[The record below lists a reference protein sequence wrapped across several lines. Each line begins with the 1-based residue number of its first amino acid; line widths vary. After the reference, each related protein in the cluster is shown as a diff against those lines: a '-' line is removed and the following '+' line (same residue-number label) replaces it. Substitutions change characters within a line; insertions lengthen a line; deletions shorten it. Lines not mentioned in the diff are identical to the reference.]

1 MARRPQN
8 GRRGDETRHYGH
20 GPRAGRKLPMHR
32 MAKPKRSDK
41 AAADGAMTMADL
53 AKLAGVSKI
62 TVSRALS
69 ENGVVSAQ
77 TRDKVR
83 ALAAEHGYKL
93 NVSARNLRLRQSHT
107 IAVIVE
113 MTPSVNR
120 PMSDPYPLELLGGIA
135 QELATA
141 NYSVLLTTR
150 QGALA
155 PAVQA
160 ADAVILLGQGAK
172 QQAVHLFDRL
182 RLPMVVWGAPGADDA
197 HVVVGSDNRLGGASV
212 AERFVSL
219 GRHHP
224 VFLGDTDHA
233 EMAERHAG
241 FVQHLKKHGITPF
254 VVNHKAFTAESGFDA
269 VHALLRKKTRFD
281 AVFAINDLLAMGAV
295 RALIEAG
302 LRVPED
308 VSVIG
313 YDDTPLGASFI
324 PALSSVHQNWH
335 EGGVLLARKALAL
348 FRGEAVASETL
359 PSRLVVRAT

>member
-1 MARRPQN
+1 MPKFRRN
-8 GRRGDETRHYGH
+8 
-20 GPRAGRKLPMHR
+20 
-32 MAKPKRSDK
+32 DK
-41 AAADGAMTMADL
+41 AAAAPEGALTMADL
-53 AKLAGVSKI
+53 ARLAGVSKI

-69 ENGVVSAQ
+69 ENGIVAAG

-113 MTPSVNR
+113 MKPSVNR

-150 QGALA
+150 PGALA

-182 RLPMVVWGAPGADDA
+182 RLPMVVWGAPSADDA
-197 HVVVGSDNRLGGASV
+197 HVVVGSDNRQGGAAV

-241 FVQHLKKHGITPF
+241 FVKHLKTHGIAPIIID
-254 VVNHKAFTAESGFDA
+254 HKAFTAESGFEA
-269 VHALLRKKTRFD
+269 VAGLLRRKVRFD
-281 AVFAINDLLAMGAV
+281 AVFAISDLLAMGAV
-295 RALIEAG
+295 RALVEAG

-308 VSVIG
+308 VTVIG
-313 YDDTPLGASFI
+313 YDDTPLGAAFI
-324 PALSSVHQNWH
+324 PPLTSVHQNWH

-348 FRGEAVASETL
+348 FRGEKVASETL
-359 PSRLVVRAT
+359 PSRLVVRTT

>member
-1 MARRPQN
+1 MPKFRRN
-8 GRRGDETRHYGH
+8 
-20 GPRAGRKLPMHR
+20 
-32 MAKPKRSDK
+32 DK
-41 AAADGAMTMADL
+41 AAAAPEGALTMADL
-53 AKLAGVSKI
+53 ARLAGVSKI

-69 ENGVVSAQ
+69 ENGIVAAG

-113 MTPSVNR
+113 MKPSVNR

-150 QGALA
+150 PGALA

-182 RLPMVVWGAPGADDA
+182 RLPMVVWGAPSADDA
-197 HVVVGSDNRLGGASV
+197 HVVVGSDNRQGGAAV

-241 FVQHLKKHGITPF
+241 FVKHLKTHGIAPIIID
-254 VVNHKAFTAESGFDA
+254 HKAFTAESGFEA
-269 VHALLRKKTRFD
+269 VAGLLRRKVRFD
-281 AVFAINDLLAMGAV
+281 AVFAISDLLAMGAV
-295 RALIEAG
+295 RALVEAG

-308 VSVIG
+308 VTVIG
-313 YDDTPLGASFI
+313 YDDTPIGAAFI
-324 PALSSVHQNWH
+324 PPLTSVHQNWH

-348 FRGEAVASETL
+348 FRGEKVASETL
-359 PSRLVVRAT
+359 PSRLVVRTT

>member
-1 MARRPQN
+1 
-8 GRRGDETRHYGH
+8 
-20 GPRAGRKLPMHR
+20 
-32 MAKPKRSDK
+32 MAKSRRSER
-41 AAADGAMTMADL
+41 AAADVATTMADL
-53 AKLAGVSKI
+53 ARLAGVSKI

-69 ENGVVSAQ
+69 ENGVVSVQ
-77 TRDKVR
+77 TRERVR
-83 ALAAEHGYKL
+83 ALAAKHGYKL
-93 NVSARNLRLRQSHT
+93 NVSARNLRLRRSHT

-135 QELATA
+135 QELATV

-197 HVVVGSDNRLGGASV
+197 HVVVGGDNRQGGASV
-212 AERFVSL
+212 GERFVSL

-241 FVQHLKKHGITPF
+241 FAAYLKPHGIAPL
-254 VVNHKAFTAESGFDA
+254 VVNHKGFTAESGFHA
-269 VHALLRKKTRFD
+269 LQALLRRRAHFD
-281 AVFAINDLLAMGAV
+281 AVFACSDLLAMGAV
-295 RALIEAG
+295 RALVEAG

-308 VSVIG
+308 VTVVG
-313 YDDTPLGASFI
+313 YDDTPLGAVFI
-324 PALSSVHQNWH
+324 PPISTVHQSWH

-348 FRGEAVASETL
+348 FHGEAVTSETL
-359 PSRLVVRAT
+359 PVRLVVRAT

>member
-1 MARRPQN
+1 M
-8 GRRGDETRHYGH
+8 
-20 GPRAGRKLPMHR
+20 GP
-32 MAKPKRSDK
+32 
-41 AAADGAMTMADL
+41 MTMADL
-53 AKLAGVSKI
+53 ARIAGISKI

-69 ENGVVSAQ
+69 ENGIVSTV

-83 ALAAEHGYKL
+83 ALAAQHGYKL

-107 IAVIVE
+107 VAVIVE

-120 PMSDPYPLELLGGIA
+120 PMSDPYPLELLGGIS
-135 QELATA
+135 QELATE

-182 RLPMVVWGAPGADDA
+182 RLPMVVWGAPSPGDE
-197 HVVVGSDNRLGGASV
+197 HIVVGSDNRQGGASV

-219 GRHHP
+219 GRRHP
-224 VFLGDTDHA
+224 AFIGDTDHA

-241 FVQHLKKHGITPF
+241 FVERLKTHGIVPIII
-254 VVNHKAFTAESGFDA
+254 NHKAFTAESGIEA
-269 VHALLRKKTRFD
+269 VQALLRKKTRFD
-281 AVFAINDLLAMGAV
+281 AIFACNDLLAMGAI
-295 RALIEAG
+295 RSLIELG
-302 LRVPED
+302 QRVPED

-313 YDDTPLGASFI
+313 YDDTPLGAAFI
-324 PALSSVHQNWH
+324 PPLSSVHQNWRD
-335 EGGVLLARKALAL
+335 GGALLARKALAL
-348 FRGEAVASETL
+348 FRGEQVYSETL
-359 PSRLVVRAT
+359 PSRLVVRST

>member
-1 MARRPQN
+1 MTTTADRTVRRN
-8 GRRGDETRHYGH
+8 DKGDSPSA
-20 GPRAGRKLPMHR
+20 GP
-32 MAKPKRSDK
+32 
-41 AAADGAMTMADL
+41 MTMADL

-69 ENGVVSAQ
+69 ENGVVSPE

-113 MTPSVNR
+113 MTPSVDR
-120 PMSDPYPLELLGGIA
+120 PMSDPYPLELLGGIS
-135 QELATA
+135 QELATV

-182 RLPMVVWGAPGADDA
+182 RLPMVVWGAPSAGDA
-197 HVVVGSDNRLGGASV
+197 HVVVGSDNRLGGGSV

-219 GRHHP
+219 GRRHP
-224 VFLGDTDHA
+224 VFLGDIDHP

-241 FVQHLKKHGITPF
+241 FAERLKQHGIAAQI
-254 VVNHKAFTAESGFDA
+254 VNHKQFTAESGFVA
-269 VHALLRKKTRFD
+269 VQALLRKRARFD
-281 AVFAINDLLAMGAV
+281 AIFATNDLLAMGAI

-302 LRVPED
+302 QRVPED

-313 YDDTPLGASFI
+313 YDDTPLGAAFI
-324 PALSSVHQNWH
+324 PPLSSVHQNWRD
-335 EGGVLLARKALAL
+335 GGILLARKALAL
-348 FRGEAVASETL
+348 FRGEAVQSQTL
-359 PSRLVVRAT
+359 PSQLVVRAT

>member
-1 MARRPQN
+1 M
-8 GRRGDETRHYGH
+8 T
-20 GPRAGRKLPMHR
+20 HR
-32 MAKPKRSDK
+32 MGKPKRSDRPT
-41 AAADGAMTMADL
+41 APMEGAMTMADL

-69 ENGVVSAQ
+69 ENGIVSAQ

-197 HVVVGSDNRLGGASV
+197 HVVVGSDNRLGGTNA

-224 VFLGDTDHA
+224 VFLGDTAHA
-233 EMAERHAG
+233 EMAERYTG
-241 FVQHLKKHGITPF
+241 FVAHLKKHGIAPL
-254 VVNHKAFTAESGFDA
+254 VVNHKAFTAESGFEA
-269 VHALLRKKTRFD
+269 VHALLRRKARFD
-281 AVFAINDLLAMGAV
+281 AVFACNDLLAMGAV

-302 LRVPED
+302 QRVPED

-313 YDDTPLGASFI
+313 YDDTPLGAAFI

-335 EGGVLLARKALAL
+335 DGGVLLARKALAL
-348 FRGEAVASETL
+348 FRGEEVTSETM

>member
-1 MARRPQN
+1 MPKFRRN
-8 GRRGDETRHYGH
+8 
-20 GPRAGRKLPMHR
+20 
-32 MAKPKRSDK
+32 DK
-41 AAADGAMTMADL
+41 AAAAPEGALTMADL
-53 AKLAGVSKI
+53 ARLAGVSKI

-69 ENGVVSAQ
+69 ENGIVAAG

-113 MTPSVNR
+113 MKPSVNR

-150 QGALA
+150 PGALA

-160 ADAVILLGQGAK
+160 ADAVILLGQGAR

-182 RLPMVVWGAPGADDA
+182 RLPMVVWGAPGADEA
-197 HVVVGSDNRLGGASV
+197 HVVVGSDNRQGGASA
-212 AERFVSL
+212 AERFVAL

-241 FVQHLKKHGITPF
+241 FVKHLKTHGIAPIIID
-254 VVNHKAFTAESGFDA
+254 HKAFTAESGFEA
-269 VHALLRKKTRFD
+269 VAGLLRKKTRFD

-308 VSVIG
+308 VTVIG
-313 YDDTPLGASFI
+313 YDDTPIGAAFI
-324 PALSSVHQNWH
+324 PPLTSVHQNWH

-348 FRGEAVASETL
+348 FRGEKVASETL
-359 PSRLVVRAT
+359 PSRLVVRTT

>member
-1 MARRPQN
+1 
-8 GRRGDETRHYGH
+8 
-20 GPRAGRKLPMHR
+20 
-32 MAKPKRSDK
+32 MAKFRRNTNH
-41 AAADGAMTMADL
+41 AATPEGALTMADL
-53 AKLAGVSKI
+53 ARLAGVSKI

-69 ENGVVSAQ
+69 ENGIVSAQ

-113 MTPSVNR
+113 MKPSANR

-150 QGALA
+150 PGALA

-160 ADAVILLGQGAK
+160 ADAVILLGQGAR

-182 RLPMVVWGAPGADDA
+182 RLPMVVWGAQAPDDA
-197 HVVVGSDNRLGGASV
+197 HVVVGSDNRQGGASV

-224 VFLGDTDHA
+224 VFLGDTNHA

-241 FVQHLKKHGITPF
+241 FARHLKTHGITPI
-254 VVNHKAFTAESGFDA
+254 VIDHKAFTAESGFEA
-269 VHALLRKKTRFD
+269 IHALLRKKTRFD

-302 LRVPED
+302 QRVPED
-308 VSVIG
+308 VTVIG
-313 YDDTPLGASFI
+313 YDDTPLGAAFI
-324 PALSSVHQNWH
+324 PPLTSVHQNWH

-348 FRGEAVASETL
+348 FRGENVASETL

>member
-1 MARRPQN
+1 M
-8 GRRGDETRHYGH
+8 
-20 GPRAGRKLPMHR
+20 K
-32 MAKPKRSDK
+32 
-41 AAADGAMTMADL
+41 
-53 AKLAGVSKI
+53 
-62 TVSRALS
+62 
-69 ENGVVSAQ
+69 
-77 TRDKVR
+77 
-83 ALAAEHGYKL
+83 
-93 NVSARNLRLRQSHT
+93 
-107 IAVIVE
+107 
-113 MTPSVNR
+113 PSVNR

-141 NYSVLLTTR
+141 NYSVLLTTTR

-160 ADAVILLGQGAK
+160 ADAVILLGQGAR

-197 HVVVGSDNRLGGASV
+197 HVVVGSDNRQGGASA

-241 FVQHLKKHGITPF
+241 FVTHLKAYGIAPL

-269 VHALLRKKTRFD
+269 VRVLLRRKTHFD

-308 VSVIG
+308 VTVIG
-313 YDDTPLGASFI
+313 YDDIPLGAAFI
-324 PALSSVHQNWH
+324 PPLTSVHQNWH

-348 FRGEAVASETL
+348 FRGEKVASETL

>member
-1 MARRPQN
+1 M
-8 GRRGDETRHYGH
+8 T
-20 GPRAGRKLPMHR
+20 
-32 MAKPKRSDK
+32 KPKRN
-41 AAADGAMTMADL
+41 DGTLRAHEGALTMADL

-69 ENGVVSAQ
+69 ENGIVSAQ

-113 MTPSVNR
+113 MTPSVGR

-160 ADAVILLGQGAK
+160 ADAVILLGQGAR

-182 RLPMVVWGAPGADDA
+182 RLPMVVWGAARADDV
-197 HVVVGSDNRLGGASV
+197 HIVVGSDNRQGGASV
-212 AERFVSL
+212 AERFISL
-219 GRHHP
+219 GRRHP

-233 EMAERHAG
+233 EMAERHDG
-241 FVQHLKKHGITPF
+241 FAKHLKKRGVASA
-254 VVNHKAFTAESGFDA
+254 VVDSKVFTAESGFDA
-269 VHALLRKKTRFD
+269 VRALLRRKTRFD

-308 VSVIG
+308 VCVVG
-313 YDDTPLGASFI
+313 YDDTPLGAAFI
-324 PALSSVHQNWH
+324 PPLTSVHQNWH

-348 FRGEAVASETL
+348 SRGEKVASEML